1 MRTHTYSHSKHTY
14 EWKMYL
20 QTNGSYTCS
29 QRENVHTQI
38 GTYIKT
44 CRGENAQRY
53 HLDQLDRITD
63 IDIDS
68 DRAKKQ
74 KTADTVVSMDE
85 YGIFV

>member
-1 MRTHTYSHSKHTY
+1 M
-14 EWKMYL
+14 
-20 QTNGSYTCS
+20 
-29 QRENVHTQI
+29 ENVPTNKWKLYMQPERKYTHTQI
-38 GTYIKT
+38 GNVYKT